1 MRSRPFGRLI
11 TGVNKMRF
19 KTLAN
24 FSLYTLKKIP
34 DYDGYSVTPDGRV
47 YSHRSGRFMKKS
59 VDGKGYEIVLL
70 VVNGARRRRRV
81 HRLVA
86 ITYLGK
92 PTQNGM
98 TVNHKNEIKTDN
110 RVENLE
116 WIELADNLRYGTR
129 GERVGRALS
138 IPVYYDSPDGHMAKY
153 PSMIAAANS
162 EGVSITTIRRELD
175 SGGRWHYASDKK
187 AGRIPVEQYTMGGE
201 YIRTFPSMSA
211 AARSVNVTV
220 DTLRQAAMHNR
231 WTYSAGGY
239 IWRISK

>member
-1 MRSRPFGRLI
+1 MRYATI
-11 TGVNKMRF
+11 
-19 KTLAN
+19 AN
-24 FSLYTLKKIP
+24 TPVSEMKKIP
-34 DYDGYSVTPDGRV
+34 GIGEYSATPDGRI
-47 YSHRSGRFMKKS
+47 YSHKRGRFLTKQ
-59 VDGKGYEIVLL
+59 VNGKGYETVILTI
-70 VVNGARRRRRV
+70 GGKCIRRRV

-92 PTQNGM
+92 PTKNGM

-110 RVENLE
+110 RLENLE

-129 GERVGRALS
+129 GEKVVRALS
-138 IPVYYDSPDGHMAKY
+138 IPVYHVDSSGHKTLY
-153 PSMIAAANS
+153 PSMSAAADR
-162 EGVSITTIRRELD
+162 EGVSTRIIRRELD
-175 SGGRWHYASDKK
+175 NGGRWHYASDKK
-187 AGRIPVEQYTMGGE
+187 AGRIPVEQYTMNGE

-220 DTLRQAAMHNR
+220 DTLRHAAMHNR

>member
-1 MRSRPFGRLI
+1 MRYATI
-11 TGVNKMRF
+11 
-19 KTLAN
+19 AN
-24 FSLYTLKKIP
+24 TPVSEMKKIP
-34 DYDGYSVTPDGRV
+34 GIGEYSATPDGRI
-47 YSHRSGRFMKKS
+47 YSHKRGRFLTKQ
-59 VDGKGYEIVLL
+59 VNGKGYETVILTI
-70 VVNGARRRRRV
+70 GGKCIRRRV

-92 PTQNGM
+92 PTKNGM

-129 GERVGRALS
+129 GKKVGRALS
-138 IPVYYDSPDGHMAKY
+138 IPVYYVDSSGHKTLY
-153 PSMIAAANS
+153 PSMSAAADS
-162 EGVSITTIRRELD
+162 ESVSTRIIRRELD
-175 SGGRWHYASDKK
+175 SGGCWHYASDKK
-187 AGRIPVEQYTMGGE
+187 AGRIPVEQYTMNGE

-220 DTLRQAAMHNR
+220 DTLRHAAMHNR

>member
-1 MRSRPFGRLI
+1 MRYATI
-11 TGVNKMRF
+11 
-19 KTLAN
+19 AN
-24 FSLYTLKKIP
+24 TPVGEMKKIP
-34 DYDGYSVTPDGRV
+34 ELDEYSATPDGRI
-47 YSHRSGRFMKKS
+47 YSNKRGRFLTKQI
-59 VDGKGYEIVLL
+59 DGKGYETVML
-70 VVNGARRRRRV
+70 VIRGECKRRRV

-92 PTQNGM
+92 PTKNGM

-129 GERVGRALS
+129 GEKVGKARS
-138 IPVYYDSPDGHMAKY
+138 ITVYYVDSSGHK
-153 PSMIAAANS
+153 
-162 EGVSITTIRRELD
+162 TI
-175 SGGRWHYASDKK
+175 Y
-187 AGRIPVEQYTMGGE
+187 
-201 YIRTFPSMSA
+201 PSMSA

-220 DTLRQAAMHNR
+220 DTLRHAAMRNR

>member
-1 MRSRPFGRLI
+1 MRYVTI
-11 TGVNKMRF
+11 
-19 KTLAN
+19 AN
-24 FSLYTLKKIP
+24 ASISEMKKIP
-34 DYDGYSVTPDGRV
+34 DLDNYSATPDGRI
-47 YSHRSGRFMKKS
+47 YSNKRGRFLTKQI
-59 VDGKGYEIVLL
+59 DGKGYETVMLMI
-70 VVNGARRRRRV
+70 GGECKRRRV

-86 ITYLGK
+86 RTYLGK

-110 RVENLE
+110 RVDNLE

-129 GERVGRALS
+129 GEKVGRALS
-138 IPVYYDSPDGHMAKY
+138 IPVYYDALDGRRTNY
-153 PSMIAAANS
+153 PSMSAAS
-162 EGVSITTIRRELD
+162 KGEGVSIGTIRRGLD
-175 SGGRWHYASDKK
+175 NGGCWHYASDKK